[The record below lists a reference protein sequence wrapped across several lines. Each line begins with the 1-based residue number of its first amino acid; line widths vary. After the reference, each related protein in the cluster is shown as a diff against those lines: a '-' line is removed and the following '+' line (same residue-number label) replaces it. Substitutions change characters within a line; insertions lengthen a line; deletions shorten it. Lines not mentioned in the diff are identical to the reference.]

1 MRTVIYLKKATA
13 RIILIVLTISLLLLS
28 FCGCSS
34 SGFKEDDFEIS
45 LKSVSVDGNV
55 LSVTVE
61 FRNKSWHSGKAISGG
76 ETFNLASIIHVECKE
91 INDDIPIVY
100 PSIAINHWI
109 MCKQKVTKK
118 VQLQLE
124 KGTYRVRA
132 ICGFLCNN
140 NDDSFFFST
149 EEVIIEI

>member
-1 MRTVIYLKKATA
+1 MKKVTA
-13 RIILIVLTISLLLLS
+13 RVVLIALIISLLLLS

-34 SGFKEDDFEIS
+34 REFKQDDFALS
-45 LKSVSVDGNV
+45 LKSVNVDGNELTV
-55 LSVTVE
+55 VVE
-61 FRNKSWHSGKAISGG
+61 FRNKSWHSGKAISDG
-76 ETFNLASIIHVECKE
+76 ETFNLASIVHVECKE
-91 INDDIPIVY
+91 INDDIPIGY

-132 ICGFLCNN
+132 VVSFLCNK
-140 NDDSFFFST
+140 NDDSFFYST
-149 EEVIIEI
+149 EEVIVEI

>member
-61 FRNKSWHSGKAISGG
+61 FRNKSGHRCLFFSGG
-76 ETFNLASIIHVECKE
+76 DNFNIGKLKQVE
-91 INDDIPIVY
+91 
-100 PSIAINHWI
+100 
-109 MCKQKVTKK
+109 
-118 VQLQLE
+118 
-124 KGTYRVRA
+124 
-132 ICGFLCNN
+132 
-140 NDDSFFFST
+140 
-149 EEVIIEI
+149 